1 MRVEIDLMPAFETL
15 VREGREASEELDRNL
30 DSSVQ
35 DAAEK
40 GLVAFTAEHPYTD
53 RTFNLTASAR
63 VEAARAESDNEFVRA
78 MKWGGSAGDAP
89 YAVFVEAMPRYKFT
103 PTAALEAE
111 RVLTRDVEFAVDLFA
126 QRLSRG

>member
-1 MRVEIDLMPAFETL
+1 MRVSFDLTGL
-15 VREGREASEELDRNL
+15 DDILREGVAASEELDRAL

-40 GLVAFTAEHPYTD
+40 GLVAFTDAHPYTD

-63 VEAARAESDNEFVRA
+63 VETATTTSGEFSREMV
-78 MKWGGSAGDAP
+78 WGGSDAE
-89 YAVFVEAMPRYKFT
+89 YAPFVEAMGGYKFT
-103 PTAALEAE
+103 PPAIAEAQ
-111 RVLTRDVEFAVDLFA
+111 RVLDRDVEFAADIFE